1 MKIVLLVEGW
11 TEKEAVAAFLKRWLD
26 SRLARPVR
34 ITPVRFSGWRDLFDG
49 MAKKARLYL
58 DGPRSERPLGVVA
71 LFDLYGPTIYPPNL
85 DSADQRY
92 DWVVRHLEKL
102 VDRPRF
108 RAFAAVHEVEA
119 WLLSQ
124 PELLPA
130 PVRNG
135 LPGRCE
141 HPETVNFD
149 EPPAKLLD
157 RLYSTH
163 LHKGYKKGTYG
174 RDLFGRLDPERA
186 RQRCPRLAALLDAL
200 LDIAQQ
206 TQP

>member
-1 MKIVLLVEGW
+1 MRIVLFVEGF
-11 TEKEAVAAFLKRWLD
+11 TEREAVAAFLKRWLD
-26 SRLARPVR
+26 SRLAHPVR
-34 ITPVRFSGWRDLFDG
+34 ITPVRFNRWRDLFDG

-71 LFDLYGPTIYPPNL
+71 LFDLYGPTIYPPHL

-92 DWVVRHLEKL
+92 DWVVRHLEGL
-102 VDRPRF
+102 VDRPEF

-130 PVRNG
+130 QVRNG

-141 HPETVNFD
+141 RPESVNFN
-149 EPPAKLLD
+149 EPPARLLD

-163 LHKGYKKGTYG
+163 LHRGYKQRTYG
-174 RDLFGRLDPERA
+174 RDLFGRLDPELA
-186 RQRCPRLAALLDAL
+186 RQRCPRLGSLLDAL
-200 LDIAQQ
+200 LELAQQ
-206 TQP
+206 A

>member
-1 MKIVLLVEGW
+1 MRIVLFVEGF
-11 TEKEAVAAFLKRWLD
+11 TEREAVAAFLKRWLD
-26 SRLARPVR
+26 PRLARPVR
-34 ITPVRFSGWRDLFDG
+34 ITPVRFNGWRDLFDG
-49 MAKKARLYL
+49 AATKARLYL
-58 DGPRSERPLGVVA
+58 DRRNEDVLGVIA
-71 LFDLYGPTIYPPNL
+71 LFDLYGPTIYSPEL
-85 DSADQRY
+85 DSADRRY
-92 DWVVRHLEKL
+92 EWIVRHLERQ
-102 VDRPRF
+102 VGHPRF

-141 HPETVNFD
+141 RPETVNFD

-163 LHKGYKKGTYG
+163 LHRGYKKRTYG
-174 RDLFGRLDPERA
+174 RDLFGRLDPDRA
-186 RQRCPRLAALLDAL
+186 RERCPRLASLLDAML
-200 LDIAQQ
+200 ELAQQ

>member
-1 MKIVLLVEGW
+1 MKIVLLVEGF
-11 TEKEAVAAFLKRWLD
+11 TEREAVASFLKRWLD
-26 SRLARPVR
+26 SRLDRSVR
-34 ITPVRFSGWRDLFDG
+34 VAPVRFNGWRDLFDG
-49 MAKKARLYL
+49 PATKARLYL
-58 DGPRSERPLGVVA
+58 DRRNEDVLGVIA

-141 HPETVNFD
+141 RPETVNFD

-186 RQRCPRLAALLDAL
+186 RQRCPRLASLLDAML
-200 LDIAQQ
+200 ELAQQ